1 MGLAPFF
8 ERARQSAAQV
18 LNLVDPDAFKRQLS
32 DVTVTLAFDTQAAT
46 SLEGLSALDLAARLV
61 ARLYPR
67 VRILALDDDPALAE
81 ELAGLM
87 LAINPNIEIVDRYEG
102 REIALVAGVT
112 PYAAHQTIY
121 LGSDGWIGRV
131 STTSPCGSALSA
143 NPFGSGAAA
152 CIAVANLFRSVF
164 AAWLPRPQLD
174 DDLQVSLLNFATG
187 PDAAN
192 ADFPAGLDIGRVQLV
207 GVGAI
212 GNAFVW
218 SLSRLRNMS
227 GRLDLIDHETIDL
240 SNFQRYV
247 LPSMADEGDSK
258 VALASDVLRDTGIT
272 VTGVSGTWAA
282 YVAANEGC
290 RFDLV
295 AVALDTAKA
304 RVEVQASLPRRI
316 VNSWTQ
322 AGDLGISRHGF
333 EDENACL
340 ACLYLPTGPR
350 RSEDEIVTE
359 ELGFPDNER
368 LNVRAMLFLG
378 TPVDQEMAHRI
389 ARQVGVPPET
399 LQPFAGLPLRA
410 FRQKAI
416 CGNAIMRA
424 KDGGGADVEVPMAF
438 QSAFAGIML
447 AAEVI
452 ISACE
457 IDRPEVETRTVVDLM
472 RKLPSRIGSPAR
484 KGTTGPARCICEDQ
498 DYVDAYKEKYQ
509 KL

>member
-18 LNLVDPDAFKRQLS
+18 LNLVDPDAFERQLNE
-32 DVTVTLAFDTQAAT
+32 VTVTLAFDKQAAT
-46 SLEGLSALDLAARLV
+46 SLEGLSALDLATRLV

-67 VRILALDDDPALAE
+67 VRVLALDDDPALAN

-87 LAINPNIEIVDRYEG
+87 RAINPNIDIVDRSEG
-102 REIALVAGVT
+102 REIALVAGAT

-121 LGSDGWIGRV
+121 LGSDRWISRV
-131 STTSPCGSALSA
+131 STTGPCGSASSA

-187 PDAAN
+187 RDAVN
-192 ADFPAGLDIGRVQLV
+192 ADFPACLDIGRVQLV

-218 SLSRLRNMS
+218 SMSRLRNMS
-227 GRLDLIDHETIDL
+227 GQLDLIDHEAIDL
-240 SNFQRYV
+240 TNLQRYV
-247 LPSMADEGDSK
+247 LPTLADEGASK
-258 VALASDVLRDTGIT
+258 VALASDFLRDTGFA
-272 VTGVSGTWAA
+272 VTGVSGTWAD
-282 YVAANEGC
+282 YVAANDGC

-333 EDENACL
+333 EGENACL
-340 ACLYLPTGPR
+340 ACLYLPTGQR

-359 ELGFPDNER
+359 ELGFPQHER
-368 LNVRAMLFLG
+368 MSVRAMLHLG
-378 TPVDQEMAHRI
+378 TPVDLEMAQRI
-389 ARQVGVPPET
+389 ARQVGVRPEI
-399 LQPFAGLPLRA
+399 LKPFAGLPLRS

-424 KDGGGADVEVPMAF
+424 RDGGGADVEVPMAF

-447 AAEVI
+447 AAEVVV
-452 ISACE
+452 SACG
-457 IDRPEVETRTVVDLM
+457 IDRAEVEVRTVVDLM
-472 RKLPSRIGSPAR
+472 RKLPGRISSPAR
-484 KGTTGPARCICEDQ
+484 KGTTGPARCICDDQ
-498 DYVDAYKEKYQ
+498 DYIDAYREKYQ
-509 KL
+509 ER